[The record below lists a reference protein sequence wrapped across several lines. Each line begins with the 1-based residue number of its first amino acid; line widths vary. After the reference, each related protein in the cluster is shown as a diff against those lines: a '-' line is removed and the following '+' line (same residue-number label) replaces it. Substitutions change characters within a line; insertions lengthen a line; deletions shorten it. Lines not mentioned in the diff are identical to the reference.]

1 EQTSRPL
8 FAAPLPR
15 IGMPSGIGVPNPG
28 ISVWVFLGISR
39 LFRSTT
45 PPELSRAVQ
54 ITNVAAL
61 GALLWLTVRL
71 IPLDQRERWLW
82 ATALAEVNPTE
93 VVLRRSIWA

>member
-1 EQTSRPL
+1 AVNRQWKFFMVVVFVCAAALRLAWGNDIEYKGDERYMFEQTTRPL

-61 GALLWLTVRL
+61 G
-71 IPLDQRERWLW
+71 
-82 ATALAEVNPTE
+82 
-93 VVLRRSIWA
+93 